1 MKPKQGKA
9 TDTTSIAGTSGP
21 ETAGIDGHR
30 ERVLRAVAG
39 YHRSRPGRREGCT
52 GHKAGVVVAI
62 RDFNKGR
69 KVVSK
74 RGAFPQGLDVQY
86 NKYAGIAN
94 FPSGANHE

>member
-1 MKPKQGKA
+1 MNQKRHKA

-21 ETAGIDGHR
+21 ETAGLDGHR

-39 YHRSRPGRREGCT
+39 YHRSRPGRRAGCT

-69 KVVSK
+69 KVAS
-74 RGAFPQGLDVQY
+74 RGGASPQAFDYQFST
-86 NKYAGIAN
+86 NAGIAK
-94 FPSGANHE
+94 FSAGSQL